1 MLKKNF
7 SLYIKL
13 LFFFYFL
20 LGLLIYKDFGVG
32 IEEHFHRQN
41 GFYWLIQILNLFQ
54 LTISV
59 LFRLKRKIS
68 RNSLSSTLPDI
79 NIFNLW
85 NNFRCTISFYR
96 NIFFFDLVK
105 FFLK

>member
-1 MLKKNF
+1 MMLKKNF
-7 SLYIKL
+7 NLYIKL

-54 LTISV
+54 LDNISPF
-59 LFRLKRKIS
+59 LGLAEEKYQEIL
-68 RNSLSSTLPDI
+68 LSSTLPDI
-79 NIFNLW
+79 NIFN
-85 NNFRCTISFYR
+85 FYGI
-96 NIFFFDLVK
+96 IFDVP
-105 FFLK
+105 

>member
-7 SLYIKL
+7 NLYIKL

-41 GFYWLIQILNLFQ
+41 GFYWLIQI
-54 LTISV
+54 
-59 LFRLKRKIS
+59 
-68 RNSLSSTLPDI
+68 
-79 NIFNLW
+79 FN
-85 NNFRCTISFYR
+85 
-96 NIFFFDLVK
+96 
-105 FFLK
+105 

>member
-54 LTISV
+54 MDNISPF
-59 LFRLKRKIS
+59 LELAKEKYQEIL
-68 RNSLSSTLPDI
+68 LSSTLPDI
-79 NIFNLW
+79 NIFN
-85 NNFRCTISFYR
+85 FYE
-96 NIFFFDLVK
+96 
-105 FFLK
+105 